1 MTSSNGKPLHHD
13 SSVPKLAPESAAT
26 TDANVQVSI
35 GQDSVPRLPH
45 EHDESAD
52 SQTSEP
58 RAVMQQAAKDLKR
71 GLVDTDRGAEA
82 NQTYA
87 KLKGN
92 FKP

>member
-1 MTSSNGKPLHHD
+1 MTSSTRKSPPQD
-13 SSVPKLAPESAAT
+13 SSFPEPSDEPITPAE
-26 TDANVQVSI
+26 ANVQVSI

-71 GLVDTDRGAEA
+71 GLVDTDRGDEA
-82 NQTYA
+82 NRTYA
-87 KLKGN
+87 KLKEN
-92 FKP
+92 AKP